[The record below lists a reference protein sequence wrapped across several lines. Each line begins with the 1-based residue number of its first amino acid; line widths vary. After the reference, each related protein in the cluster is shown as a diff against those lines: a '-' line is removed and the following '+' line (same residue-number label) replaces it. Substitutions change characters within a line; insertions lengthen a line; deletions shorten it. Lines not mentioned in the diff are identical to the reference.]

1 MEAPPK
7 RYVNR
12 LGVEVTY
19 EELSEVEQDWYSLTS
34 PQFSLEEWC
43 RECEPLTVDQRN
55 EVKAICD
62 EICERLEKDEE
73 FTYDLNELRGKTYGF
88 LDEVWDEAMRMLRA
102 VGWDARRTGAQIL
115 VRKCTPLRP
124 N

>member
-1 MEAPPK
+1 MVEAPA
-7 RYVNR
+7 
-12 LGVEVTY
+12 
-19 EELSEVEQDWYSLTS
+19 S
-34 PQFSLEEWC
+34 
-43 RECEPLTVDQRN
+43 LTVDQCN

-73 FTYDLNELRGKTYGF
+73 FTYDLNELRGRPGSF

-115 VRKCTPLRP
+115 VHRRT
-124 N
+124 